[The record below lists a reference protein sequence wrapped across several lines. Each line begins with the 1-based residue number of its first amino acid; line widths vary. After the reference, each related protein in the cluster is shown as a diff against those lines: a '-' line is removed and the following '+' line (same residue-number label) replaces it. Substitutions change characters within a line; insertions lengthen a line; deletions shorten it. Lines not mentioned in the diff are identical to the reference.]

1 MTTAGA
7 TTSATAVPDLPMG
20 LTLEPDYHQIPGQNF
35 ALVSF
40 VGPEFCRQKSGR
52 HALKIRGVFA
62 TEEEAKAYV
71 QRLQRSGDNAV
82 DIFLMSM
89 YQWAP
94 SPPDPMAVENQEYQ
108 EQFLQDL
115 MSGYAANQRS
125 AKEVFNERKERV
137 MKEGLDATLTDEER
151 IPRPSKS
158 LPTPDKLPA
167 FTAETTLAK
176 PEVVESDAVES
187 EVAKPVAVEVAKP
200 EAVEPD
206 AVEPEVAKTDA
217 VDESMFS
224 AEDVWMKSRG

>member
-1 MTTAGA
+1 MTTA
-7 TTSATAVPDLPMG
+7 SATASASAVPDLPMG

-125 AKEVFNERKERV
+125 AKEIFNERKERV
-137 MKEGLDATLTDEER
+137 MKEGLDANLTDQER

-158 LPTPDKLPA
+158 LPTPDKLPE
-167 FTAETTLAK
+167 FTAETT
-176 PEVVESDAVES
+176 PEN
-187 EVAKPVAVEVAKP
+187 
-200 EAVEPD
+200 PD
-206 AVEPEVAKTDA
+206 AAEPKVANPDA
-217 VDESMFS
+217 AEPKVDESMFS
-224 AEDVWMKSRG
+224 AEDVWMKSRA

>member
-1 MTTAGA
+1 MTTTGA
-7 TTSATAVPDLPMG
+7 TTSATAASTTPVPDLPMG

-125 AKEVFNERKERV
+125 AKEIFNERKERV

-176 PEVVESDAVES
+176 PEAAE
-187 EVAKPVAVEVAKP
+187 PEVAKP

-206 AVEPEVAKTDA
+206 AAEPK

-224 AEDVWMKSRG
+224 AEDVWMKSRS